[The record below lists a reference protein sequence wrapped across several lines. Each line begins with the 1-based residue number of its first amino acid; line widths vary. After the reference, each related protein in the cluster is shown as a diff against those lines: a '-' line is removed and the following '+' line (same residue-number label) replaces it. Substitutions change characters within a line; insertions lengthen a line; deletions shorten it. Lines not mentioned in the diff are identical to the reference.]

1 MEEILE
7 YKYIEVL
14 KYLIEHRHTTYN
26 ELAQYLNVSTK
37 TASKYVRIL
46 QESLAEEEEVA
57 IHVKPRFGIEM
68 VGTEEAWLS
77 ILLSMQRPK
86 NDSIQD
92 RITHVYSRL
101 LNTKGHLKIQDL
113 ADELFVSRATMEN
126 TIKEIR
132 KRLEKEGVAIVSNR
146 NGLKIDATEKMKR
159 HFMSDVISYYWGGV
173 TATNLFKKE
182 ELELGINMIGDTT
195 NIIDVNLLHSIT
207 NVLNIFIESTSL
219 QVTEYEYQSLSI
231 HLAIAIERIKKNF
244 YIDKKIAPANAPS
257 KYATL
262 LIELLEEKFQIQLPD
277 YEREYIDIHIL
288 AIEKSS
294 LNDTDGEMLQV
305 LDDSEKLQQIIRS
318 TLGGYSPD
326 EELINSLLVH
336 LNAAVKRLKLE
347 VSIHNPYTEE
357 IKGNFSGAF
366 AISIELASAIE
377 AGFAIKL
384 NEDEIAF
391 ITLHIQSFLDR
402 EAQTK
407 REVILVCSSGYGTSK
422 LLEQRIR
429 QTFGA
434 ALHVKQVLGI
444 RDLQKANI
452 QDELIISTIPIEK
465 SNSPILVVSPLMTNA
480 DIQKINTFLTKHT
493 TSSSDV
499 FLKLLKK
506 TFVCISTAGPE
517 KRNAVLEK
525 ITSTL
530 LTHGY
535 VHEGIYEGSLKREKL
550 ASTAMGMF
558 AMPHA
563 EITYVNKPS
572 ISMYVN
578 ENGIDWNGDTVQVVF
593 FFALNQAVKKSI
605 NQIYAYFNEVISNHK
620 VMKKLPHCKTYSE
633 ITNVLKE
640 VLYDD
645 TK

>member
-1 MEEILE
+1 M
-7 YKYIEVL
+7 
-14 KYLIEHRHTTYN
+14 
-26 ELAQYLNVSTK
+26 
-37 TASKYVRIL
+37 
-46 QESLAEEEEVA
+46 
-57 IHVKPRFGIEM
+57 
-68 VGTEEAWLS
+68 
-77 ILLSMQRPK
+77 
-86 NDSIQD
+86 
-92 RITHVYSRL
+92 
-101 LNTKGHLKIQDL
+101 
-113 ADELFVSRATMEN
+113 
-126 TIKEIR
+126 
-132 KRLEKEGVAIVSNR
+132 
-146 NGLKIDATEKMKR
+146 
-159 HFMSDVISYYWGGV
+159 
-173 TATNLFKKE
+173 
-182 ELELGINMIGDTT
+182 
-195 NIIDVNLLHSIT
+195 
-207 NVLNIFIESTSL
+207 
-219 QVTEYEYQSLSI
+219 
-231 HLAIAIERIKKNF
+231 
-244 YIDKKIAPANAPS
+244 
-257 KYATL
+257 
-262 LIELLEEKFQIQLPD
+262 LEEKFQIQLPD

-499 FLKLLKK
+499 FFKASKK
-506 TFVCISTAGPE
+506 DICMYF
-517 KRNAVLEK
+517 
-525 ITSTL
+525 
-530 LTHGY
+530 HG
-535 VHEGIYEGSLKREKL
+535 G
-550 ASTAMGMF
+550 A
-558 AMPHA
+558 
-563 EITYVNKPS
+563 
-572 ISMYVN
+572 
-578 ENGIDWNGDTVQVVF
+578 
-593 FFALNQAVKKSI
+593 
-605 NQIYAYFNEVISNHK
+605 
-620 VMKKLPHCKTYSE
+620 
-633 ITNVLKE
+633 
-640 VLYDD
+640 
-645 TK
+645 